1 MSTPVTLRGRLTKDP
16 ELRYSAKGTAVVTFS
31 VVTSK
36 NVKDQ
41 QTQEWVETGTSFWN
55 VVAFSQLAEGC
66 AESLA
71 KGSAVIVTGT
81 AAQEEWTDKEGQK
94 RRTMKV
100 TAEDVAPSL
109 RWASAKVSR
118 ADRNRPAQA
127 SQGADDPWASGAPP
141 EPPQDD
147 SRPPF

>member
-1 MSTPVTLRGRLTKDP
+1 MSTPVTLRGRLTRDP
-16 ELRYSAKGTAVVTFS
+16 ELRYSAKGTAVVKFA

-36 NVKDQ
+36 SFKNRETD
-41 QTQEWVETGTSFWN
+41 EWEETGTTFWD

-66 AESLA
+66 AESLV
-71 KGSAVIVTGT
+71 KGTAVVVTGT

-100 TAEDVAPSL
+100 TADDVAPSL

-118 ADRNRPAQA
+118 TDRSRPARTPQA
-127 SQGADDPWASGAPP
+127 DGDPWASGPPP

-147 SRPPF
+147 SAPPF